1 MAAKK
6 QPAIGGLHSEGVG
19 GDIIKGFAKKAVKLA
34 KSATTSKTTKQA
46 IQRAKIDATNARR
59 MADAEAKRAR
69 EIADRMTER
78 AFDKSK
84 TGRLSVDEY
93 IDIGRRAAHYAKRE
107 YKGKSW

>member
-69 EIADRMTER
+69 EIADRLHEK
-78 AFDKSK
+78 AISKSK
-84 TGRLSVDEY
+84 DGRISVDEY
-93 IDIGRRAAHYAKRE
+93 IAISGRAKSYAKRE
-107 YKGKSW
+107 YKGK

>member
-46 IQRAKIDATNARR
+46 MQRAKIDATNARR
-59 MADAEAKRAR
+59 MAEAERKRAS
-69 EIADRMTER
+69 EIADRLTER
-78 AFDKSK
+78 AFKNSA
-84 TGRLSVDEY
+84 TGRLHGDELM
-93 IDIGRRAAHYAKRE
+93 DIGRRAANYAKRE
-107 YKGKSW
+107 YKGK